1 VRLAGYLLPVRGA
14 DAAWFRLQ
22 VYLDTVARRE
32 RVVLAYGAGGDDVL
46 VRIQRETLLD
56 RFAPME
62 PRLRQ
67 RWYAAVARIVAH
79 GRGVTLFADE
89 GRRPPRRRRA
99 APARAR
105 RRSSTDPAR
114 ARSGRARRHRAR
126 PRRVRGLTMA
136 DDAWR
141 AGHAILTAR
150 LRDIPDALAR
160 TAASPLPPLAVG
172 ASPIR
177 RVVATGVG
185 SSAAH
190 AALLAH
196 ELRRAGRAA
205 TTIALSAFLAPP
217 VPAPDDVLVV
227 FSQGLS
233 PTARLALAEP
243 AAWRRVVLV
252 TAVTDDA
259 RLAPLRAAGITI
271 VPIDGENEFG
281 TLVRVIGPLTG
292 AVAALRLAEALGGP
306 AAPDLSD
313 VGTIVRDAVAPDVD
327 PAALDVPLA
336 LVTSGTYGEIVQ
348 NLQYKVME
356 GMLRPMPPVWDV
368 LHLAHGPFQERFA
381 SPTTFLALARPDA
394 AGEDEALD
402 RFATML
408 DPSRH
413 ALVKLAAR
421 HPSPLALFEHEAM
434 LNALML
440 ADLARRGV
448 DQVAWP
454 GHGRDAPLYGL
465 ADRPAERRLG
475 RLTWPRLDGV
485 RLAIVPLGATEQH
498 GPHLPFATDTLV
510 ADALATRLAARFD
523 DAVALPALPVGVS
536 PEHLAFPGTLAVAPA
551 SLVAVLTDVLRSLHA
566 HGVARAF
573 VFSAHGGNVATLR
586 DAAPS
591 LRAAAPGLR
600 VDVMTD
606 LDGLTARLHA
616 EAAAFGVAAEA
627 AGHHAGEIETSMLL
641 HLHPELV
648 VRDAMAPDT

>member
-1 VRLAGYLLPVRGA
+1 
-14 DAAWFRLQ
+14 
-22 VYLDTVARRE
+22 
-32 RVVLAYGAGGDDVL
+32 
-46 VRIQRETLLD
+46 
-56 RFAPME
+56 
-62 PRLRQ
+62 
-67 RWYAAVARIVAH
+67 
-79 GRGVTLFADE
+79 
-89 GRRPPRRRRA
+89 
-99 APARAR
+99 
-105 RRSSTDPAR
+105 
-114 ARSGRARRHRAR
+114 
-126 PRRVRGLTMA
+126 MA

-141 AGHAILTAR
+141 AGHAILAAR
-150 LRDIPDALAR
+150 LREIPEALAR
-160 TAASPLPPLAVG
+160 TAARPLPSLALGVR
-172 ASPIR
+172 PIR
-177 RVVATGVG
+177 RVVTTGVG

-196 ELRRAGRAA
+196 ELRRAGRDA
-205 TTIALSAFLAPP
+205 TTTPLSTFLATPTTP
-217 VPAPDDVLVV
+217 PDDVLVV

-233 PTARLALAEP
+233 PTAELALADP

-259 RLAPLRAAGITI
+259 RLAPFRAKAIAI
-271 VPIDGENEFG
+271 VSIDGENEFG

-292 AVAALRLAEALGGP
+292 TVAALRLAEALGGP
-306 AAPDLSD
+306 TPPDLSD
-313 VGTIVRDAVAPDVD
+313 VGAIVRDAVVPDADQAVL
-327 PAALDVPLA
+327 AVPLA

-356 GMLRPMPPVWDV
+356 GMLRTMPPVWDV

-394 AGEDEALD
+394 PGEDEALD
-402 RFATML
+402 RFAAML

-421 HPSPLALFEHEAM
+421 CPSPLALFEHEAM

-454 GHGRDAPLYGL
+454 GRGRDAPLYRL
-465 ADRPAERRLG
+465 ATRPPERRLA

-510 ADALATRLAARFD
+510 ADALAARLAARFD
-523 DAVALPALPVGVS
+523 DAVALPALPIGVS
-536 PEHLAFPGTLAVAPA
+536 PEHLSFPGTLAIAPA
-551 SLVAVLTDVLRSLHA
+551 TLVAVLTDVLRSLHV
-566 HGVARAF
+566 HGVPRAF

-586 DAAPS
+586 DAMPA
-591 LRAAAPGLR
+591 LRAAAHGLH

-616 EAAAFGVAAEA
+616 EAVAFGVAAEA
-627 AGHHAGEIETSMLL
+627 AGHHAGEIETSMML

-648 VRDAMAPDT
+648 VDDAMAPGYVTPTADAQSLFHPDLRRHAPAGVVGDPCGATALRGARYLAAWVDVLEAAIRG